1 MFVSLKIIL
10 VKRKDL
16 DHLKVLLF
24 GIPDKNFIFRVCHY
38 FKKNFN
44 NFNLREIDIYSEP
57 YVYLLFQINMCVFFC
72 TGLVLQNK
80 IIVTLRL
87 HIFNY
92 FINRTNYRRNAS
104 YVTITQAII
113 FVLSKSIMCHPK
125 ATCFVF

>member
-24 GIPDKNFIFRVCHY
+24 GIPDKNVIFRVCHY

-57 YVYLLFQINMCVFFC
+57 YVYLLFQINMCVFFS
-72 TGLVLQNK
+72 
-80 IIVTLRL
+80 
-87 HIFNY
+87 
-92 FINRTNYRRNAS
+92 A
-104 YVTITQAII
+104 QA
-113 FVLSKSIMCHPK
+113 
-125 ATCFVF
+125 

>member
-57 YVYLLFQINMCVFFC
+57 YVYLLFQINMCFF
-72 TGLVLQNK
+72 LH
-80 IIVTLRL
+80 RL
-87 HIFNY
+87 SLAKQDNCHLKAPHFNY
-92 FINRTNYRRNAS
+92 FINRTNYRRNA
-104 YVTITQAII
+104 YVTITQAIL
-113 FVLSKSIMCHPK
+113 FVLSQSIICHPK